1 MRNSPNQRQN
11 SRKQQLLV
19 LNGAIIAG
27 ITSAFML
34 LVMKPAEPEPQT
46 VAPPDQSLKARVD
59 IARTNVSYNVVE
71 ANMAVG
77 RMNINGINKT
87 DCDAL
92 VAANKAITINADFV
106 RANNQALVADK
117 KISADESH
125 ETAQLMNDI
134 TTDIGA
140 PRLVTEKRC
149 LERN

>member
-1 MRNSPNQRQN
+1 MRNSSNQRQN

-34 LVMKPAEPEPQT
+34 LVMKPAETELQP
-46 VAPPDQSLKARVD
+46 VAKPDQSLKAKVD
-59 IARTNVSYNVVE
+59 IARANVSYNVVE

-77 RMNINGINKT
+77 RMNINGINKV

-92 VAANKAITINADFV
+92 AAANKAVTVNADFV
-106 RANNQALVADK
+106 RANSLALVADK
-117 KISADESH
+117 KLSADEAQ
-125 ETAQLMNDI
+125 ETAALMNDI

-140 PRLVTEKRC
+140 PRFVTEKRC